1 MSGKTSA
8 GSPAE
13 VMDEPTQPA
22 EPTVETKRS
31 RGLGRY
37 AVWAFVAVM
46 VYVLSSGPVMNA
58 VLSIRSVWRVVVIY
72 RPLGWAYWH
81 TPLRKPLGM
90 YWHLWL
96 PGLYDRNGE
105 HNMDDDILLK
115 PRQPVR

>member
-1 MSGKTSA
+1 MPSTA
-8 GSPAE
+8 
-13 VMDEPTQPA
+13 QPA
-22 EPTVETKRS
+22 PETDEKKS
-31 RGLGRY
+31 RGLGSY
-37 AVWAFVAVM
+37 VIWAFVAVM

-58 VLSIRSVWRVVVIY
+58 VLSIRGVWRVVVIY

-96 PGLYDRNGE
+96 PGLYDRDGE

-115 PRQPVR
+115 TRRPVR